1 MSNLPKNIQALLD
14 KYELVFDEEKPKESD
29 VFISP
34 NYKIISRSGI
44 EKIQAIEGVNITY
57 EVIVKDSHE
66 VVLKGVFTKDG
77 AKLETF
83 GEASLDKKEFYTTYT
98 KITAES
104 TKGTPYVKEESVV
117 NEFLVKKGNVKQ
129 SPSYL
134 FAMAEKRCK
143 SRGVLMMVG
152 LYKEGFFGEDEAD
165 DFSSFVRE
173 QKRQTINTP
182 SVEVKKIK

>member
-14 KYELVFDEEKPKESD
+14 KYGLVFDEKNPKESD

-44 EKIQAIEGVNITY
+44 EKIQAHESVNISY
-57 EVIVKDSHE
+57 DVIIKDPYE
-66 VVLKGVFTKDG
+66 VVLKGTFRKNDAV
-77 AKLETF
+77 LETF
-83 GEASLDKKEFYTTYT
+83 GEASLDKKEFITTYT
-98 KITAES
+98 KLNAE
-104 TKGTPYVKEESVV
+104 KNGTPYTKEESVV
-117 NEFLVKKGNVKQ
+117 NEFVVKKGNVKQ

-165 DFSSFVRE
+165 DFSTFVRD
-173 QKRQTINTP
+173 QKKQSASTP
-182 SVEVKKIK
+182 SVEVKTIK